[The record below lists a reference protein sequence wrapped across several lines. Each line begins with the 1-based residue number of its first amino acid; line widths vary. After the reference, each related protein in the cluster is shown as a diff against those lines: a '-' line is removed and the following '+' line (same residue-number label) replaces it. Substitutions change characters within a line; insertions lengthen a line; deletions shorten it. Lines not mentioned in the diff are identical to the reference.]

1 MNIKPLSD
9 HLVLQPLDA
18 ETTTSFGI
26 IIPDTVSKERPEK
39 AKVVAIGPGK
49 MQENGQRRSI
59 EVTLGQTVLFK
70 KYATDEVSV
79 DGQDYLIVKADDV
92 IAIIE

>member
-9 HLVLQPLDA
+9 HLVLKPLDT

-49 MQENGQRRSI
+49 MQENGQRRAI
-59 EVTLGQTVLFK
+59 DVTLGQTVLFK

-79 DGQDYLIVKADDV
+79 DGEDYLIVKADDV